1 MCDGWPRVRMP
12 RLGSIASGAGLGAVL
27 ASLVFVAC
35 GDRAAR
41 EAREEGATRLRAV
54 ATTGMVADLVRHVGG
69 DRVEVETL
77 IAPGI
82 DPHLHR
88 PTRSDLARI
97 LEADI
102 VFANGLLLE
111 GRMIDSFER
120 AAASGRRVHLVAPEI
135 LERIEPPDDPA
146 LAADPHLWMDPAVW
160 AVGIDVVADALA
172 SADPGN
178 ASRYRENAEA
188 HRDELASL
196 DAYAA
201 EALSS
206 VPPDRRVLVTA
217 HDALGWFG
225 RRYGYEVLAI
235 QGLSTESEAGVR
247 DIERL
252 VGVLVDRGVP
262 AVFIESTVAPRHIE
276 ALRAGAAARGHEVR
290 IGAELFS
297 DAMGA
302 GGTYEGTY
310 VGMIDHNATSIAR
323 ALGGVAPPRGRLGS
337 LRK

>member
-1 MCDGWPRVRMP
+1 MRSGWRTRCGPRRALVAASVWCFAVVA
-12 RLGSIASGAGLGAVL
+12 SIVL
-27 ASLVFVAC
+27 PAC
-35 GDRAAR
+35 SERSAEKPPG
-41 EAREEGATRLRAV
+41 EGAARLRAV
-54 ATTGMVADLVRHVGG
+54 ATTGMVADLVREVGG

-82 DPHLHR
+82 DPHLHK
-88 PTRSDLARI
+88 PTRSDLAKI

-111 GRMIDSFER
+111 GRMVDSLER

-135 LERIEPPDDPA
+135 LERLDSAPGPA
-146 LAADPHLWMDPAVW
+146 LAADPHLWMDPVVW
-160 AVGIDVVADALA
+160 AIGIDVARDALVA
-172 SADPGN
+172 ADPGG
-178 ASRYRENAEA
+178 AAVYRENAERYRA
-188 HRDELASL
+188 ELESL

-201 EALSS
+201 GVLAS
-206 VPPDRRVLVTA
+206 VPPERRVLVTA
-217 HDALGWFG
+217 HDAFGWFG
-225 RRYGYEVLAI
+225 QRYGYEVLAI

-252 VGVLVDRGVP
+252 VDVLVDRGVP

-276 ALRAGAAARGHEVR
+276 ALRAGASARGHEVA

-310 VGMIDHNATSIAR
+310 LGMLDHNATSIAA
-323 ALGGVAPPRGRLGS
+323 ALGGDVPRGGRLGRLS
-337 LRK
+337 E

>member
-1 MCDGWPRVRMP
+1 MRRRWRTRCGLRQG
-12 RLGSIASGAGLGAVL
+12 RLAAFTWCFALVALIVLPACREQSAPAAGAE
-27 ASLVFVAC
+27 ST
-35 GDRAAR
+35 
-41 EAREEGATRLRAV
+41 TRLRAV

-82 DPHLHR
+82 DPHLHK

-97 LEADI
+97 LDADL

-111 GRMIDSFER
+111 GRMVDSLER

-135 LERIEPPDDPA
+135 LERLDSAPDPA
-146 LAADPHLWMDPAVW
+146 LAADPHLWMDPSVW
-160 AVGIDVVADALA
+160 AIGIDVVRDALVAADPDGA
-172 SADPGN
+172 SAYRAN
-178 ASRYRENAEA
+178 ADR
-188 HRDELASL
+188 HRIELALL
-196 DAYAA
+196 DDYAA
-201 EALSS
+201 EVLAS
-206 VPPDRRVLVTA
+206 VPPERRVLVTA
-217 HDALGWFG
+217 HDAFGWFG

-252 VGVLVDRGVP
+252 VDVLVDQGVP

-276 ALRAGAAARGHEVR
+276 ALRAGAAARGHEVA

-302 GGTYEGTY
+302 GETYEGTY
-310 VGMIDHNATSIAR
+310 LGMIDHNATSIAD
-323 ALGGVAPPRGRLGS
+323 ALGGEVPRGGRLGR
-337 LRK
+337 LNE

>member
-217 HDALGWFG
+217 HDAFGWFG

-247 DIERL
+247 DI
-252 VGVLVDRGVP
+252 
-262 AVFIESTVAPRHIE
+262 
-276 ALRAGAAARGHEVR
+276 
-290 IGAELFS
+290 
-297 DAMGA
+297 
-302 GGTYEGTY
+302 
-310 VGMIDHNATSIAR
+310 
-323 ALGGVAPPRGRLGS
+323 
-337 LRK
+337 

>member
-1 MCDGWPRVRMP
+1 MDGGWR
-12 RLGSIASGAGLGAVL
+12 
-27 ASLVFVAC
+27 
-35 GDRAAR
+35 RAAR
-41 EAREEGATRLRAV
+41 RRLALAAGGGWVVALALAIGIAGCRERPASEATGRGPRLRVV
-54 ATTGMVADLVRHVGG
+54 ATTGMVADLARNVGG
-69 DRVEVETL
+69 ERVEVEAL

-82 DPHLHR
+82 DPHLHK

-111 GRMIDSFER
+111 GRMVDSLER
-120 AAASGRRVHLVAPEI
+120 AAASGRRVHLVAEEI
-135 LERIEPPDDPA
+135 LARTGSPDDES

-160 AVGIDVVADALA
+160 AAGIEVVADALA
-172 SADPGN
+172 AADPEG
-178 ASRYRENAEA
+178 ASTYRENAER
-188 HRDELASL
+188 HRAELASL

-201 EALSS
+201 AVLSS
-206 VPPDRRVLVTA
+206 VPPEKRVLVTA
-217 HDALGWFG
+217 HDAFGWFG

-252 VGVLVDRGVP
+252 VAVLVDRGVP

-276 ALRAGAAARGHEVR
+276 ALRAGAAARGREVA

-302 GGTYEGTY
+302 EGTYEGTY

-323 ALGGVAPPRGRLGS
+323 ALGGEAPPRGRLGS
-337 LRK
+337 LSE